1 MLCHLLIMIMTYLAG
16 ISLVHYS
23 LVTASQK
30 IQQLHKIFW
39 ALALALYPSW
49 PSHLLSDH
57 LGHDVSGMDIDGADS
72 HDLLPIT
79 RCKLANQH
87 WDESVELG
95 DLFFVVLLH
104 GVVIALLQTCKS
116 HSDVRRPP
124 DLCAGQSHLKR
135 ESETMK
141 WITSRLITHWNSSL
155 WFSLVFHLYSLWAK
169 TSSKC
174 KTNLGIVPT
183 KAHKT
188 YGPICFLHKN
198 AHHWK
203 EM

>member
-1 MLCHLLIMIMTYLAG
+1 M
-16 ISLVHYS
+16 
-23 LVTASQK
+23 
-30 IQQLHKIFW
+30 
-39 ALALALYPSW
+39 YPSW

-87 WDESVELG
+87 WDKCVELG

-104 GVVIALLQTCKS
+104 GVVVALLQTCKS

-135 ESETMK
+135 ESETWK
-141 WITSRLITHWNSSL
+141 PL
-155 WFSLVFHLYSLWAK
+155 WFSLVVYFSSLWAK

-198 AHHWK
+198 PHHWREKKRNIWTDKQICFGCCSRQMWRLSFK
-203 EM
+203 EHYMDWAGVVLSGY

>member
-1 MLCHLLIMIMTYLAG
+1 MLCHLLIMI
-16 ISLVHYS
+16 IIIIIVHYS

-30 IQQLHKIFW
+30 IQQLHKTFEHW
-39 ALALALYPSW
+39 HWKTYPSW

-87 WDESVELG
+87 WDKCVELG

-104 GVVIALLQTCKS
+104 GVVVALLQTCKS

-135 ESETMK
+135 ESETWK
-141 WITSRLITHWNSSL
+141 PL
-155 WFSLVFHLYSLWAK
+155 WFSLVVYLYSLWTK

-188 YGPICFLHKN
+188 YGSVCFLHKN
-198 AHHWK
+198 PHHWK